1 MVGYYNYFMEVFK
14 ERNIKWKNVYLKE
27 LFQDKTKA
35 IDDVLRYE
43 KNNPNHSDHVGRSRI
58 VDDRI
63 LGELNNA
70 LKERNMSLKEVN
82 QYFIE
87 QGLNLTSKQTY
98 GICKRIPNCTVGVRP
113 LLEDKRCEITK
124 EVIKQY
130 CEEVKLLMKNKNI
143 PSSFFYNLDESGFDE
158 GVDTKPTVMICSN
171 DSSHPKATPYSRES
185 QRITFLGAICMDC
198 TEVIPLLFITKRI
211 SLEEGLL
218 INFYGKVII
227 EYQQSGFMNR
237 SIFIKWF
244 KKFIEFNNMKKILYN
259 YKGTTVII
267 MDNFVVHH
275 DDEIIELCKK
285 NKIQILWLKPHTSHI
300 CQPLDL
306 CIFGVQKRY
315 LQNLINVIDTVDS
328 NEISYDMVQ
337 SSQEQNFEN
346 TKRVLI
352 TKTKTQQTVEKRI
365 TDIYN
370 SWQQAC
376 SLSNVISSFEQAGF
390 FMKSVL
396 KKKADITEMCIENG
410 DISVSETIVPMV
422 YFDPK
427 HSREIRKMLFDEKQI
442 KPIEMKRNLI
452 SIEGERSKEIRLNKE
467 NK

>member
-1 MVGYYNYFMEVFK
+1 
-14 ERNIKWKNVYLKE
+14 
-27 LFQDKTKA
+27 
-35 IDDVLRYE
+35 
-43 KNNPNHSDHVGRSRI
+43 
-58 VDDRI
+58 
-63 LGELNNA
+63 
-70 LKERNMSLKEVN
+70 MSLKEVN

-130 CEEVKLLMKNKNI
+130 CEEVKLLMKNKKI

-171 DSSHPKATPYSRES
+171 DCSHPKATPYSRES

-218 INFYGKVII
+218 MNFYGKVII

-244 KKFIEFNNMKKILYN
+244 KKFIEYNNMKKILHN

-275 DDEIIELCKK
+275 DDEIKELCKK
-285 NKIQILWLKPHTSHI
+285 NKIKILWLKPHLSHI

-315 LQNLINVIDTVDS
+315 LQNLINVTDTVDS
-328 NEISYDMVQ
+328 NEISCDMVQ

-352 TKTKTQQTVEKRI
+352 TKTKTQQTVEKK
-365 TDIYN
+365 N
-370 SWQQAC
+370 
-376 SLSNVISSFEQAGF
+376 N
-390 FMKSVL
+390 
-396 KKKADITEMCIENG
+396 
-410 DISVSETIVPMV
+410 
-422 YFDPK
+422 
-427 HSREIRKMLFDEKQI
+427 
-442 KPIEMKRNLI
+442 
-452 SIEGERSKEIRLNKE
+452 
-467 NK
+467 